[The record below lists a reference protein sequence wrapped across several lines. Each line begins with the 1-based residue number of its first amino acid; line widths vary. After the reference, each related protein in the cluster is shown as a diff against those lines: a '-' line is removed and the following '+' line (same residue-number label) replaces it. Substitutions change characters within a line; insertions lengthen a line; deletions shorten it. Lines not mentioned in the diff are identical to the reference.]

1 VIHKALSTPA
11 AVLKVFF
18 FSFFTLISPELFNT
32 SGLYQFCFHD
42 GVIVMTEFHKGIN
55 LLDKYYQLL
64 LEKSKQ
70 PYAWNS
76 HIVHMCFVL
85 SHFRCVNT
93 AFFLGH

>member
-1 VIHKALSTPA
+1 MIHKALSTPA
-11 AVLKVFF
+11 AVVKVYLFF
-18 FSFFTLISPELFNT
+18 LTLTSPELLYT
-32 SGLYQFCFHD
+32 SGLYQFCSHD

-64 LEKSKQ
+64 LENSKQ

-85 SHFRCVNT
+85 SHFRCANT
-93 AFFLGH
+93 AFLLGH